1 MKIPRIAGL
10 LLFALVL
17 PVALSGCDSLSRLQR
32 KDPPPCPP
40 VYILGD
46 GAKITKYR
54 QGGGRD
60 LTDVEMEGEIVGFKG
75 DCVYNAEGGDVSLQ
89 LAFELRRGPAAKG
102 RTLDVSYF
110 VAVPKFY
117 PAPDAKGVFTFPVT
131 FPDNVDRIRVTDEE
145 VVMHLPVRTK
155 ELIDNYEIYLGF
167 QMTPEELEANHRA
180 RH

>member
-1 MKIPRIAGL
+1 MNTPRIAAL
-10 LLFALVL
+10 LLFVL
-17 PVALSGCDSLSRLQR
+17 AAPLALSGCDSLARLQR

-46 GAKITKYR
+46 ANKITKYR
-54 QGGGRD
+54 AGSGRD

-75 DCVYNAEGGDVSLQ
+75 GCTYDSDGGEVSLQ

-117 PAPDAKGVFTFPVT
+117 PAPTAKGEFTFPVT
-131 FPDNVDRIRVTDEE
+131 FPENADRIRVTDDE
-145 VVMHLPVRTK
+145 VVMHLPVKTK

-167 QMTPEELEANHRA
+167 QLTPEELEANRRG